1 MHARPVK
8 LATLRAA
15 VKIAAVCLTAGMS
28 WTLLLCK
35 FVSEPG
41 NQKEKAPDS
50 RMSVSTADLGCLA
63 DDSWYDCPCS
73 SKAKV
78 KSIASNHKRLR
89 HACWATSLPTKV
101 ELSRQLQVSGLCR
114 ADLYSSEKDSAE
126 DA

>member
-1 MHARPVK
+1 MDAS
-8 LATLRAA
+8 TLQIR
-15 VKIAAVCLTAGMS
+15 L
-28 WTLLLCK
+28 
-35 FVSEPG
+35 SEPG